1 MAYGKVRHI
10 RKKERI
16 MSTHPA
22 LSPDRVAVITGAAS
36 GIGLAAGKRF
46 AAMGLKVCLADLSPD
61 ALERAAAEVAA
72 VSPTGAAGVLTVPTD
87 VSRLDQVQAL
97 RDAAYASFGE
107 VAVLMNNAGTGTGG
121 GPWEHIDR
129 WRQVLEVNLWGMING
144 VQTFVPS
151 MLEQGTS
158 CAIVCTGSKQG
169 ITCPPGN
176 TAYNVSKAGV
186 KVLTEALAH
195 SLRNAEGARISA
207 HLLIPGSTFTG
218 MTRGG
223 RTEKPAGAWA
233 PDQVADMLVD
243 GMNKGDFYILCPDN
257 DVSRV
262 VDERRILWAAGDIV
276 ANRPALS
283 RWHPDYAAE
292 FEQFLRSTEAG

>member
-1 MAYGKVRHI
+1 
-10 RKKERI
+10 
-16 MSTHPA
+16 MSVHPA
-22 LSPDRVAVITGAAS
+22 LSPGRVAVITGAAS

-61 ALERAAAEVAA
+61 ALDRASAEVAA
-72 VSPTGAAGVLTVPTD
+72 ISPLGSAGVLTVPTD
-87 VSRLDQVQAL
+87 VSRLDAVQAL
-97 RDAAYASFGE
+97 KDTVYQRFGE
-107 VAVLMNNAGTGTGG
+107 VAVLMNNAGTGIGG
-121 GPWEHIDR
+121 GPYEHIDR

-144 VQTFVPS
+144 IQTFTPA
-151 MLEQGTS
+151 MLEQRTH

-195 SLRNAEGARISA
+195 SLRNEDGARISA

-223 RTEKPAGAWA
+223 RTEKPAGAWT
-233 PDQVADMLVD
+233 PDQVAEFLVA
-243 GMNKGDFYILCPDN
+243 GMSNGDFYILCPDN
-257 DVSRV
+257 DVMRA
-262 VDERRILWAAGDIV
+262 VDERRILWSAGDIV
-276 ANRPALS
+276 ENRPALS
-283 RWHPDYAAE
+283 RWHPDYRQAFDRFLHAANDKD
-292 FEQFLRSTEAG
+292 AG